1 MLYTAVQTRRVFPA
15 TLPFGKQERF
25 ALSYR
30 TLYKAL
36 AYEKS
41 NFWDYWTGVLAGFEE
56 RPRAKRANQN
66 TEIHN
71 HFRPKQ
77 GLPPVCPIADCNLFI
92 NVL

>member
-36 AYEKS
+36 ASLRAKA
-41 NFWDYWTGVLAGFEE
+41 NRCEE
-56 RPRAKRANQN
+56 RLRRSSYEDLVFYKSL
-66 TEIHN
+66 E
-71 HFRPKQ
+71 RPSSN
-77 GLPPVCPIADCNLFI
+77 GIGNPPVVAR
-92 NVL
+92 

>member
-36 AYEKS
+36 ASLRSKA
-41 NFWDYWTGVLAGFEE
+41 NRCEE
-56 RPRAKRANQN
+56 RPKAKRANPN

-71 HFRPKQ
+71 PKQ

>member
-36 AYEKS
+36 ASLRSKA
-41 NFWDYWTGVLAGFEE
+41 NRCEE
-56 RPRAKRANQN
+56 R
-66 TEIHN
+66 
-71 HFRPKQ
+71 
-77 GLPPVCPIADCNLFI
+77 L
-92 NVL
+92 